1 MLFMATGS
9 AFVINARLALVFLV
23 ALPVLGFLLFEIVS
37 HVGPLYTKM
46 QTGIDR
52 VNRIVQE
59 NLTAV
64 RVVRSYVRENYEQ
77 AKFDEANLAPSYR
90 IRKKPSAY
98 LL

>member
-1 MLFMATGS
+1 MFFGGTAG
-9 AFVINARLALVFLV
+9 VRI
-23 ALPVLGFLLFEIVS
+23 LLFEIVS

-77 AKFDEANLAPSYR
+77 AKFDDANLALRTESE
-90 IRKKPSAY
+90 KPSAY

>member
-77 AKFDEANLAPSYR
+77 DRKSTRLNSSHYQQSRMPS
-90 IRKKPSAY
+90 SA
-98 LL
+98 

>member
-1 MLFMATGS
+1 M
-9 AFVINARLALVFLV
+9 
-23 ALPVLGFLLFEIVS
+23 LGFLLFEIVS

-77 AKFDEANLAPSYR
+77 AKFDEANLALRTESE
-90 IRKKPSAY
+90 KPSAY